1 MQYYKSNEG
10 RNTAGVEIS
19 WDRVDSGG
27 PGKNASWQIETTY
40 IRIEEHR
47 SFFKTGA

>member
-19 WDRVDSGG
+19 WVRVDSGG
-27 PGKNASWQIETTY
+27 PGKNASWLFETTC
-40 IRIEEHR
+40 IE
-47 SFFKTGA
+47 A